1 MLKPKDWG
9 YSNMDA
15 LIRALGDV
23 IEVRKNLFSP
33 IFILKGLCHGKL
45 HIFLS
50 RLIVTKTFIWVSH
63 FCTETALIKIQSP

>member
-33 IFILKGLCHGKL
+33 LFILKGLCHGKL
-45 HIFLS
+45 HIF
-50 RLIVTKTFIWVSH
+50 FI
-63 FCTETALIKIQSP
+63 TAELKL